1 MTLETAFAMDTSS
14 IKYGP
19 GVTREVG
26 WDIEEQG
33 ARRVMV
39 VTDKHMTESEA
50 VSVTLESLTKGSILI
65 S

>member
-1 MTLETAFAMDTSS
+1 MAFETAFSMGTSS

-26 WDIEEQG
+26 WDIEELG

-39 VTDKHMTESEA
+39 VTDKNMTENEA
-50 VSVTLESLTKGSILI
+50 VMVTLESCG
-65 S
+65 

>member
-1 MTLETAFAMDTSS
+1 MAFETAFSMDTSS

-39 VTDKHMTESEA
+39 VTDKYNHWLNTISM
-50 VSVTLESLTKGSILI
+50 LCSLIRPV
-65 S
+65 

>member
-1 MTLETAFAMDTSS
+1 MTYETAFSMDTSS

-26 WDIEEQG
+26 WDMEEQG

-39 VTDKHMTESEA
+39 VTDQYLTESEA
-50 VSVTLESLTKGSILI
+50 VSVTLESLRTFRSGQC
-65 S
+65 